1 MKTKRIMAGSSL
13 KDLGASPH
21 HTASPDDEA
30 PKDMS
35 RSARAWRSQ
44 RARASYLAAELA
56 ELQRKHDAGE
66 LDAYGRDLE
75 ELPSGFLLTDR
86 SYTSNGLSAAGDLDD
101 DQAWQVHVQSLP
113 PQAFTEIDRRRL
125 GFVGWEG

>member
-1 MKTKRIMAGSSL
+1 MKRRIMAGSSL

-30 PKDMS
+30 PRDLS
-35 RSARAWRSQ
+35 PSARAWRSA

-66 LDAYGRDLE
+66 LDDGYSRDLE
-75 ELPSGFLLTDR
+75 ELPSGFMLTDR
-86 SYTSNGLSAAGDLDD
+86 SYTSNGLSAAGDLHD
-101 DQAWQVHVQSLP
+101 DQAWQVHI
-113 PQAFTEIDRRRL
+113 QAADPRALTEIDRRRL